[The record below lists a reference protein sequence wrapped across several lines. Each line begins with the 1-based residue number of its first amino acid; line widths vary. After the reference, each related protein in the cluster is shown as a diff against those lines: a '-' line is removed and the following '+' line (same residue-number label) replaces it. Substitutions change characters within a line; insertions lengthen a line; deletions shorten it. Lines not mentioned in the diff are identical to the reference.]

1 MFTSSGFGGRFGGY
15 TVHYHMIWISNSSD
29 QVYIFDDSKIDEKV
43 TEAMGTWTGSVIQTN
58 SSSF

>member
-1 MFTSSGFGGRFGGY
+1 
-15 TVHYHMIWISNSSD
+15 MIWISNSSD